1 MYFQQTSAGT
11 VSDRFQQTGSYEE
24 VLKNR
29 VLYRVCIA
37 RTQQISEIAP
47 SKRNETVVSATSL
60 KVRGHQAGVGIEFKV
75 CINLVVMA
83 CVLLAFYQMTLGLH
97 RSFRAFH
104 FP

>member
-11 VSDRFQQTGSYEE
+11 VSDRFQQASSYEE

-37 RTQQISEIAP
+37 RTLPVSEIAP

-60 KVRGHQAGVGIEFKV
+60 KVHGPQAGVGIEFKV

-83 CVLLAFYQMTLGLH
+83 CVCLAFYLMTFGFN